1 MARSGACQESHLKV
15 NIIIIS
21 ISVIFIVNTTTLPSR
36 STLKTSPHYLI
47 LDTNIVLEQIDL
59 LESEGLENVIV
70 LTTVLEEVRHRSSP
84 IFKRIKDI
92 IANPKRN
99 FFVFVNEHRRETY
112 VERKAGESANDR
124 NDRAIRVASLWYN
137 QHLAGQ
143 PPPLSKLEVVMIS
156 DDRRNRELAKE
167 EGLESYTIE
176 EYVSSMQD
184 FPNLVDKINKKEDGT
199 GGFGKKFLFP
209 EHLAPVQL
217 NSGLKSG
224 RLLQVRYLLFLRT
237 FQKIAAGCVLPE
249 PDQLLGGDGQLPG
262 EGASLGAG
270 PGGDEQGG
278 GWRHRGY

>member
-1 MARSGACQESHLKV
+1 M
-15 NIIIIS
+15 NIIIII

-143 PPPLSKLEVVMIS
+143 ALPLSKLGV
-156 DDRRNRELAKE
+156 A
-167 EGLESYTIE
+167 
-176 EYVSSMQD
+176 
-184 FPNLVDKINKKEDGT
+184 PA
-199 GGFGKKFLFP
+199 GK
-209 EHLAPVQL
+209 
-217 NSGLKSG
+217 
-224 RLLQVRYLLFLRT
+224 
-237 FQKIAAGCVLPE
+237 
-249 PDQLLGGDGQLPG
+249 
-262 EGASLGAG
+262 
-270 PGGDEQGG
+270 
-278 GWRHRGY
+278 